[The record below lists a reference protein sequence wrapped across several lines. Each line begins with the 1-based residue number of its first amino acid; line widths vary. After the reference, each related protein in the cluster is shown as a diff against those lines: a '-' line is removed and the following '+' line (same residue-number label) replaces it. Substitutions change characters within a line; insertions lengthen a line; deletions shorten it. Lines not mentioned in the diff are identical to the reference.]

1 MKATLKPFPFG
12 VGEVRLGPFQYR
24 RKERG
29 AVYALRVKCFL
40 VCSIQSNSSLPTQ
53 GARSFVLA
61 EREGFEPS
69 DRFPGQQLSRLLHST
84 ALAPLRES
92 PLSIPFLPLVL

>member
-1 MKATLKPFPFG
+1 MKATLKPFPLG
-12 VGEVRLGPFQYR
+12 VGAICLGPFQYSK
-24 RKERG
+24 KERV
-29 AVYALRVKCFL
+29 AVYALRVKCLL
-40 VCSIQSNSSLPTQ
+40 VCSMQSNSNLPTQ
-53 GARSFVLA
+53 VARSFVLA